1 MHHSY
6 IMRTVLQVKPN
17 GLCRRSRCYAALAR
31 SQLRTREAALNALVH
46 RETYHSYE
54 ALLMRE

>member
-1 MHHSY
+1 
-6 IMRTVLQVKPN
+6 MRTVLQVKPN